1 MIDMAGGIISKLK
14 YLDPFTYV
22 DILLDKIKPR
32 AQRNKYLDWLIYL
45 AFAAIFAYAL
55 LFILGLILGT
65 SAPGVIV
72 LSGSME
78 PSFYRGDIIILQGAD
93 AQNIKG
99 QDVYFPGISTL
110 KGKMLKEIAEVD
122 YEKQKIIFANGAEVS
137 INKEGDVIVYN
148 SSYYPEPI
156 IHRVIAKVHVSDG
169 TYFITKGDN
178 PKTNWFVDQACGNVV
193 FGYVPG
199 TDIIAI
205 TSIESACITPYLPSE
220 KEIEGKMIGKIPFL
234 GWVKLIPFDEI
245 PKLLGLKK

>member
-1 MIDMAGGIISKLK
+1 MAGSIISKLK
-14 YLDPFTYV
+14 WLDPFTYV

-45 AFAAIFAYAL
+45 AFAAIFAYIL
-55 LFILGLILGT
+55 LFIFGLILGT

-78 PSFYRGDIIILQGAD
+78 PAFYRGDIIILQGAD

-99 QDVYFPGISTL
+99 QDVYFPNVNTL

-137 INKEGDVIVYN
+137 INKFGDVIVYN
-148 SSYYPEPI
+148 SKYYPEPI
-156 IHRVIAKVHVSDG
+156 IHRVIAKVHAADG

-205 TSIESACITPYLPSE
+205 TSIESACITPSLPGE
-220 KEIEGKMIGKIPFL
+220 NEIEGKMVWKIPLL

-245 PKLLGLKK
+245 PKLLGFKK